1 MTGVA
6 TVVSVVLP
14 TRNEADN
21 IVEVLQRLDA
31 LGCCD
36 EIVVVDDGDDQ
47 TIDRAIAVGTT
58 LRAVV
63 LPIRRMGA
71 DRAGG
76 LGTAI
81 IDGLARSSGRI
92 VVVMDADLQH
102 PPEMVPVLVE
112 RLSTS
117 ELVIASRFNWDSVI
131 AGLSPVRRVVSRLA
145 GGLAFRLFG
154 EQLASIKDPM
164 SGFFAF
170 HRAAVDPTVLRP
182 FGYKI
187 LLEILGTHPHL
198 AVAEVSFEFAERGS
212 GESKAGA
219 REAIRYGRH
228 LLDLRRR
235 VRASARTIEP
245 DAGSE
250 GSRRGDLVSS
260 LEP

>member
-1 MTGVA
+1 M
-6 TVVSVVLP
+6 VVSVVLP

-47 TIDRAIAVGTT
+47 TIDRAVAASKV
-58 LRAVV
+58 LNAVV
-63 LPIRRMGA
+63 LPIRRLGA
-71 DRAGG
+71 DRSGG

-81 IDGLARSSGRI
+81 THGLARSSGRV

-102 PPEMVPVLVE
+102 PPEVVPALIEGLVG
-112 RLSTS
+112 SD
-117 ELVIASRFNWDSVI
+117 LVIASRFNWESVI

-145 GGLAFRLFG
+145 GGLAFRVFG
-154 EQLASIKDPM
+154 EQLGSISDPM

-170 HRAAVDPTVLRP
+170 HRGAVDSSALQP
-182 FGYKI
+182 FGYKV
-187 LLEILGTHPHL
+187 LLEILGTHPQL
-198 AVAEVSFEFAERGS
+198 SVSEVPFEFAERGG

-235 VRASARTIEP
+235 VRSGATARRPSVVAS
-245 DAGSE
+245 
-250 GSRRGDLVSS
+250 
-260 LEP
+260 

>member
-1 MTGVA
+1 MTREA
-6 TVVSVVLP
+6 ADVSVVLP
-14 TRNEADN
+14 TRNEAEN

-47 TIDRAIAVGTT
+47 TIDRAIAAGQE
-58 LRAVV
+58 LQAVV
-63 LPIRRMGA
+63 LPVRRLGA
-71 DRAGG
+71 DRIGG

-81 IDGLARSSGRI
+81 IDGLAQSSGRI

-102 PPEMVPVLVE
+102 PPEVVPALIE
-112 RLSTS
+112 RLGGSD
-117 ELVIASRFNWDSVI
+117 LVIASRFNWDSVI
-131 AGLSPVRRVVSRLA
+131 AGLSPVRRLVSRLA

-154 EQLASIKDPM
+154 EQLASISDPM

-170 HRAAVDPTVLRP
+170 RRAAIDPTTLQP

-198 AVAEVSFEFAERGS
+198 AVTEVPFEFAERGG

-235 VRASARTIEP
+235 VRSGATAKISAVAI
-245 DAGSE
+245 S
-250 GSRRGDLVSS
+250 
-260 LEP
+260 